1 MVILVVGFNVTVD
14 IFLSACRY
22 LCGDSRGGIQCYCR
36 YISLCLFAGI
46 CVVILVVGFNV
57 TVDIFLSACL

>member
-1 MVILVVGFNVTVD
+1 MLLLV
-14 IFLSACRY
+14 CMY
-22 LCGDSRGGIQCYCR
+22 LCGDSRGGIQLYCR

-57 TVDIFLSACL
+57 TVDIFLSACLQVSVW

>member
-1 MVILVVGFNVTVD
+1 MLLYIYFSLFV
-14 IFLSACRY
+14 CRY
-22 LCGDSRGGIQCYCR
+22 LCGDSRGGIQCYYI

-57 TVDIFLSACL
+57 TVDIFLSACLQVSVW